1 MHILEELTSCLSLL
15 TFLYFVL
22 FQQSVPDLMPSIE
35 DMMRILEER
44 VDAGPLPNLTS
55 LPDVQLTSDMHQEL
69 QNLLNQ
75 SQEAE
80 VRINKCHSYQP
91 EPLQRGDRLYR
102 RQILTT

>member
-1 MHILEELTSCLSLL
+1 
-15 TFLYFVL
+15 
-22 FQQSVPDLMPSIE
+22 
-35 DMMRILEER
+35 MRILEER

-80 VRINKCHSYQP
+80 VRIISVIP
-91 EPLQRGDRLYR
+91 EPSQRRDRLH
-102 RQILTT
+102 LTSVDVSF